1 MRRSNIF
8 LLVVF
13 FLLMIGFVG
22 GMETADEIGIPLL
35 GAVLSLAA
43 MGMTVMK
50 IRKDEEEDQ

>member
-22 GMETADEIGIPLL
+22 GMETSDEIGIPLL
-35 GAVLSLAA
+35 GALLSLAA
-43 MGMTVMK
+43 MGMTVIK

>member
-22 GMETADEIGIPLL
+22 GMETSDEIGIPLL

>member
-22 GMETADEIGIPLL
+22 GMETSDEIGIPLL

-43 MGMTVMK
+43 MGMTVIK

>member
-22 GMETADEIGIPLL
+22 GMETSDEIGIPLL
-35 GAVLSLAA
+35 GAVVSLAA
-43 MGMTVMK
+43 MGMTVIK

>member
-22 GMETADEIGIPLL
+22 GMETSDEIGIPLL
-35 GAVLSLAA
+35 GAVISLAA
-43 MGMTVMK
+43 MGMTVIK

>member
-22 GMETADEIGIPLL
+22 GMETSDEMGIPLL
-35 GAVLSLAA
+35 GALLSLAA
-43 MGMTVMK
+43 MGMTVIK
-50 IRKDEEEDQ
+50 IRDDEEEDQ

>member
-1 MRRSNIF
+1 MRRSNTF

-22 GMETADEIGIPLL
+22 GMETSDEIGIPLL
-35 GAVLSLAA
+35 GAVVSLAA
-43 MGMTVMK
+43 MGMTVIK